1 MIFSCGVIETPLT
14 KAATRMPV
22 KMGSQGTAGGKFFMF
37 LYILDLVGVA
47 VFAVSGALAAGR
59 LELDLLGVVVLASVT
74 AIGGGT
80 LRDLLMDRHP
90 VFWIA
95 DSRYLAVILVAALL
109 TFAGGAMGAP
119 AANALLI
126 ADALGLA
133 LFAITGAQVAEGR
146 GLSPLIAVLMGTMTA
161 SAGGVLRDVLAGVV
175 PLLLRKDIYASAA
188 VAGIV
193 LYLVLQRTGVKR
205 EVAFGA
211 GIAAVAGIRLAAI
224 AYGWQLP
231 VFRLAG

>member
-1 MIFSCGVIETPLT
+1 
-14 KAATRMPV
+14 
-22 KMGSQGTAGGKFFMF
+22 MF
-37 LYILDLVGVA
+37 LYILDLLGVA

-59 LELDLLGVVVLASVT
+59 LGLDLLGVVVLASVT

-80 LRDLLMDRHP
+80 LRDMLMDRHP

-95 DSRYLAVILVAALL
+95 DSRYLMVILAAALL
-109 TFAGGAMGAP
+109 TFAGGTMVAP

-133 LFAITGAQVAEGR
+133 LFAITGAQVAEQR
-146 GLSPLIAVLMGTMTA
+146 GLSPLIVVLMGTMTA
-161 SAGGVLRDVLAGVV
+161 SAGGVLRDVLSGVV

-193 LYLVLQRTGVKR
+193 LYLVLQRAGVKR
-205 EVAFGA
+205 EAAFGM
-211 GIAAVAGIRLAAI
+211 GIAAVASIRLAAI

>member
-1 MIFSCGVIETPLT
+1 ML
-14 KAATRMPV
+14 
-22 KMGSQGTAGGKFFMF
+22 
-37 LYILDLVGVA
+37 LYLLDLIGVA

-59 LELDLLGVVVLASVT
+59 LGLDLLGVVVLASVT

-80 LRDLLMDRHP
+80 LRDVLLNRHP

-95 DSRYLAVILVAALL
+95 DVRYLAVILAAALL
-109 TFAGGAMGAP
+109 TFIGGALVVP
-119 AANALLI
+119 AGDALLV

-133 LFAITGAQVAEGR
+133 LFAITGAQVAEER
-146 GLSPLIAVLMGTMTA
+146 KLSALIVVLMGTMTA
-161 SAGGVLRDVLAGVV
+161 SAGGVLRDVLSGVV

-193 LYLVLQRTGVKR
+193 LYLLVQRTGVAR
-205 EVAFGA
+205 GYAFGV

-231 VFRLAG
+231 VFRLGN